1 MSRRTSVTVF
11 MLSVLVLAACDTTVL
26 EPRLDAQPAAF
37 TVVDPE
43 PHEYTFTAKAGDPVF
58 IIAPGNPGGGGF
70 TGQLYDGRSGR
81 HVGHF
86 VTDILPAS
94 ATDIFTTLGT
104 LMATGTAV
112 VPEVRGTFV
121 ISNGTIV
128 DRHTAE
134 LQVVGLATTP
144 GYEVLV
150 QATGLGVLTDG
161 SGKYNRDGGSSILV
175 LTMEVDADGQLPA
188 LAVSGSFVFR
198 LD

>member
-1 MSRRTSVTVF
+1 
-11 MLSVLVLAACDTTVL
+11 
-26 EPRLDAQPAAF
+26 
-37 TVVDPE
+37 
-43 PHEYTFTAKAGDPVF
+43 
-58 IIAPGNPGGGGF
+58 
-70 TGQLYDGRSGR
+70 
-81 HVGHF
+81 VGHF

-94 ATDIFTTLGT
+94 GTDIFTTLGI

-121 ISNGTIV
+121 ITNGTIV
-128 DRHTAE
+128 DRHSAE
-134 LQVVGLATTP
+134 LQVIGLATTP

-161 SGKYNRDGGSSILV
+161 SGKYNRDGGSSILA

-188 LAVSGSFVFR
+188 LAVRGSFVFR